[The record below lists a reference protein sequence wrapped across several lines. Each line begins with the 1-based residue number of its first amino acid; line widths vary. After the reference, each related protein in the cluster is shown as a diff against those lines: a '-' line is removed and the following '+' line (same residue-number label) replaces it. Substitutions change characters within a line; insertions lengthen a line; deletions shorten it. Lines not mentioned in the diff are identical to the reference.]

1 MFNQEV
7 FMSFKIYLFIKLLA
21 VSRIVKWFE
30 PSIEEERFLKQRL
43 SPPQR
48 PLCVVGGLGRKKKRT
63 RGARWEGKERREAS
77 AT

>member
-30 PSIEEERFLKQRL
+30 PSIE
-43 SPPQR
+43 
-48 PLCVVGGLGRKKKRT
+48 
-63 RGARWEGKERREAS
+63 
-77 AT
+77 